1 MSEGRMLEKIGS
13 SFLMSADIKQIP
25 DDQDKNWSLVIEAQ
39 RSWLD
44 LRLGELWL
52 YRDLM
57 MLFVRRDFVSVYK
70 QTILGPL
77 WYLIQPLMTTL
88 IFTFIFGNIAS
99 LPTDGLP
106 QFLFY
111 MSGTVVWSYF
121 ASCLTKTSETFVNN
135 ANLFGKV
142 YFPRLA
148 VPVSILISNLIT
160 FLIQFAM
167 FLVFVLYFALRGTP
181 IQPNWL
187 WIALSPVLMLMMAGL
202 GLGFGIIISSLTT
215 KYRDMRFL
223 VTFGV
228 QLLMYATPVIYPVSS
243 IPARFQWIILANP
256 MTPILEAFRYAF
268 LGAGTV
274 DMGHLLYSFSFM
286 LTVVIIGSVIFNR
299 VEQTF
304 MDTV

>member
-1 MSEGRMLEKIGS
+1 MLNSKN
-13 SFLMSADIKQIP
+13 IP
-25 DDQDKNWSLVIEAQ
+25 LVEEDWSIEPQ
-39 RSWLD
+39 RSLFD
-44 LRLGELWL
+44 LRLGELWR
-52 YRDLM
+52 YRDLV

-77 WYLIQPLMTTL
+77 WYLVQPLLTTL
-88 IFTFIFGNIAS
+88 TFTFIFGSVAK

-111 MSGTVVWSYF
+111 MSGTVIWTYF
-121 ASCLTKTSETFVNN
+121 ASCLTKTSETFVSN

-160 FLIQFAM
+160 FTIQFVF
-167 FLVFVLYFALRGTP
+167 FLAFMLFFALNGSAVS
-181 IQPNWL
+181 PNL
-187 WIALSPVLMLMMAGL
+187 WILLTPVLILMMAGL
-202 GLGFGIIISSLTT
+202 GLGFGILISSLTT
-215 KYRDMRFL
+215 KYRDLRFL
-223 VTFGV
+223 VQFGV

-243 IPARFQWIILANP
+243 IPERFQWIILANP
-256 MTPILEAFRYAF
+256 MTSLVEAFRYAF
-268 LGAGTV
+268 LGAGSV
-274 DMGHLLYSFSFM
+274 NRMQLLYSFGFM
-286 LTVVIIGSVIFNR
+286 AVIVAIGITIFNR